1 MKSMATIYRGPV
13 CPVALM
19 NSWRAS
25 PVRTVRF
32 DQDVGIERDKYHEV
46 VVQWPLFY
54 LDMTVIKII
63 NYSRPVHDSL

>member
-46 VVQWPLFY
+46 VVQ
-54 LDMTVIKII
+54 
-63 NYSRPVHDSL
+63 